1 MPNTRII
8 RRHIVVTV
16 GGQHTASRCSRQ
28 KSAPRASSQAGAGHE
43 RGHEGE
49 GGGEGGG
56 GGDGKGDGGGEDGG
70 VEGDIMVPGGSGGE
84 SGGEGGGGGDGK
96 GEGRSGEDSRTALGQ
111 TGGRAGGIG
120 TLTASSVALWMLLA
134 ENSAAPP
141 VRHSVNSRTK
151 LMSVPTTVQ
160 RQNALEGHCLLLVR
174 ASVTRSTRPVLD
186 SDRCSTR
193 PVLAVPRF
201 PCACQLRAS

>member
-49 GGGEGGG
+49 G
-56 GGDGKGDGGGEDGG
+56 
-70 VEGDIMVPGGSGGE
+70 
-84 SGGEGGGGGDGK
+84 GGEGGGGGDGK